1 MSRIGKMPVV
11 VPQGVQVTVS
21 VGKVSAKGPKGQ
33 LEQALP
39 AGITAEL
46 KEGKI
51 LLACQGGK
59 EMSALYG
66 MSRARVHNIVKGVHE
81 GFTKTLDIV
90 GLGYKAA
97 VAGDKLTLNL
107 GFSHPVT
114 FDLPKSASGKAVE
127 VKVDPKT
134 QAITI
139 TDADKDLVGETAAR
153 IRHIK
158 EPEPYKGTGIRY
170 RGEHIIKKAGKTAA
184 GVGAGAAGAGVK
196 K

>member
-11 VPQGVQVTVS
+11 VPQGVQVTLAA
-21 VGKVSAKGPKGQ
+21 GKVTAKGPKGQ

-39 AGITAEL
+39 DGVKAEL

-51 LLACQGGK
+51 LLTTTGGHSI
-59 EMSALYG
+59 SALYG
-66 MSRARVHNIVKGVHE
+66 MSRARVNNIVQGVHG
-81 GFTKTLDIV
+81 GFTKILDIV
-90 GLGYKAA
+90 GLGFKAA

-107 GFSHPVT
+107 GYSHPVE
-114 FDLPKSASGKAVE
+114 FIVPKGVQ
-127 VKVDPKT
+127 VTVDPKT

-139 TDADKDLVGETAAR
+139 TGADKDVVGQTAAQ
-153 IRHIK
+153 IREIRK
-158 EPEPYKGTGIRY
+158 PEPYKGTGIRY

-184 GVGAGAAGAGVK
+184 GVGGGAAGGGAK

>member
-1 MSRIGKMPVV
+1 MPVV
-11 VPQGVQVTVS
+11 VPQGVQVTVAPGR
-21 VGKVSAKGPKGQ
+21 VTAKGPKGQ

-39 AGITAEL
+39 AGIKAEL
-46 KEGKI
+46 KDGKI
-51 LLACQGGK
+51 LLTADGGK

-66 MSRARVHNIVKGVHE
+66 MSRARVNNIVKGVHE
-81 GFTKTLDIV
+81 GFSKTLDIV
-90 GLGYKAA
+90 GLGFKAA
-97 VAGDKLTLNL
+97 VEGDKLTLKL
-107 GFSHPVT
+107 GFSHPVS
-114 FDLPKSASGKAVE
+114 FPLPKSASGKTME
-127 VKVDPKT
+127 VKVDPKS

-184 GVGAGAAGAGVK
+184 GMGVGGATGAGAGAK